1 MRTSPRTHGK
11 VSVKNKTSHPYFISD
26 LERDMKLLEEGGA
39 HVLFAPEGPDM
50 YPPGYRTYVTLND
63 IEETLEGKSR
73 PGFFRGTI

>member
-1 MRTSPRTHGK
+1 
-11 VSVKNKTSHPYFISD
+11 
-26 LERDMKLLEEGGA
+26 MKLLEEGGA